1 MDFNGKCIDD
11 VFSDLEEFKELDMD
25 YSSGRILGSMC
36 TEPDSVG
43 MRAYRMFS
51 ESNLGDPG
59 LFKGTTLLEG
69 EVINMIGNLLHLN
82 DACGHIVTGG
92 TEANITAMCA
102 AKYIFEEKH
111 PGVKPEIILPKSA
124 HFSFKKI
131 ISMLSLK
138 PVYVPLN
145 EDYKID
151 TSKLEELITE
161 NTMAI
166 VAIAGTTELGYVD
179 DIEEISEIAYRNN
192 VYLHVDAAFGGFVIP
207 FLNYDRDDEILF
219 DFKCRGVSSITIDPH
234 EMGLAPIPSGGIIF
248 RNKEHLKK
256 LAVKTPYLTK
266 DEQTTIVGTRSGAST
281 AAIWSLLK
289 YYGFSGYKEIVDN
302 AMELTKYTYEKLD
315 SIEGVIVRKPELN
328 LISFYVEHLD
338 VDILQKQLEDMGWN
352 ISVSEYP
359 HALRIVLMPH
369 VKEEHINDFISDLK
383 KLI

>member
-111 PGVKPEIILPKSA
+111 PSVKPEIILPKSA

-234 EMGLAPIPSGGIIF
+234 KMGLAPIPSGGIIF